1 MATYGSLWLLMAPYG
16 SLWLLMAPYGF
27 LWFLMAPY
35 GPLWLLMAPY
45 GSLRLIMALYGSLWL
60 LMAPYGPLM
69 PPCGS
74 LFHWPRKR
82 ARPSQFHV
90 TQFWQISAFVLK
102 TVLRQSF
109 SRDITRCTHE
119 KGVLH
124 AALQTKHRIAVT
136 CCDFDASLLQKKTLS
151 GTNSQQHE
159 SATSMLRVCCVS
171 LNIVLCMSVL
181 SQTHVACMCAAY
193 IPRIMPVNQ
202 KCLCAIQWLSHTH
215 GVRWKSYIG

>member
-1 MATYGSLWLLMAPYG
+1 VTKTGSNEPVSCNAVLADF
-16 SLWLLMAPYGF
+16 S
-27 LWFLMAPY
+27 
-35 GPLWLLMAPY
+35 
-45 GSLRLIMALYGSLWL
+45 I
-60 LMAPYGPLM
+60 
-69 PPCGS
+69 
-74 LFHWPRKR
+74 R
-82 ARPSQFHV
+82 A
-90 TQFWQISAFVLK
+90 K

-136 CCDFDASLLQKKTLS
+136 GCGFDASLLQKKTLS
-151 GTNSQQHE
+151 GTNSHHHE

-193 IPRIMPVNQ
+193 IPRIMSVNQ

>member
-1 MATYGSLWLLMAPYG
+1 MAPYG

-45 GSLRLIMALYGSLWL
+45 GSLWPIMAPYGPLWLFMAPYGFLWL
-60 LMAPYGPLM
+60 LMAPLM
-69 PPCGS
+69 APCGS
-74 LFHWPRKR
+74 LCHWPRKR

-193 IPRIMPVNQ
+193 IPRIMSVNQ

>member
-1 MATYGSLWLLMAPYG
+1 MAPYGPLWFLMASYDPLWFLMVPYG
-16 SLWLLMAPYGF
+16 SLWLV
-27 LWFLMAPY
+27 MAPY

-45 GSLRLIMALYGSLWL
+45 GSLWLLMASYGSLWP
-60 LMAPYGPLM
+60 PYGPLW
-69 PPCGS
+69 
-74 LFHWPRKR
+74 LIILWPRKL
-82 ARPSQFHV
+82 ARTSQFHV

-102 TVLRQSF
+102 KVLRQSF

-193 IPRIMPVNQ
+193 IPRIMSVNQ

>member
-1 MATYGSLWLLMAPYG
+1 MAPYGPLWFLMAPYG
-16 SLWLLMAPYGF
+16 PLWLLMVPYGS
-27 LWFLMAPY
+27 LWPVMAPY

-45 GSLRLIMALYGSLWL
+45 GSLWLLMASYGSLWP
-60 LMAPYGPLM
+60 PYGPLW
-69 PPCGS
+69 
-74 LFHWPRKR
+74 LIILWPRKL
-82 ARPSQFHV
+82 ARTSQFHV

-102 TVLRQSF
+102 KVLRQSF

-193 IPRIMPVNQ
+193 IPRIMSVNQ